1 MAYIDTSYI
10 DAFLGPEVR
19 QELFT
24 DNGTYDSTRVDTVIE
39 AADDRVFQQLKT
51 AGYTPP
57 PVASGTSDGM
67 IKQASL
73 GQFILMAYKRPTKS
87 LDIPPDLRQYVD
99 VLGAIFEGRII
110 PTTLKASRIG
120 AVGGVKI
127 NETDPDVSGSRA
139 ALFRREDLADY

>member
-24 DNGTYDSTRVDTVIE
+24 DNGTYDSTRVDTVIA
-39 AADDRVFQQLKT
+39 AADGRVVQALKS

-57 PVASGTSDGM
+57 AVASGTSDEV

-73 GQFILMAYKRPTKS
+73 GQFILMAYRRPTKS
-87 LDIPPDLRQYVD
+87 LSIPTDLRQYID
-99 VLGAIFEGRII
+99 VLGGIYEGTIRPSTLTPARI
-110 PTTLKASRIG
+110 A